1 MTQPA
6 AHALQLSTPHH
17 GRVAAQLFE
26 PASGTAPVM
35 QVVIGAAMGVPQR
48 RYAEFA
54 AWLATQGV
62 RVLTFDY
69 RGHGDSLELLHG
81 ARLRH
86 VRATLDDWRADY
98 EAAAQHLHAMAP
110 DVPLLLIGHS
120 LGAQLPGLFERTDHI
135 AGLLG
140 VATGSGYWRQN
151 APRLKARAL
160 FMWHGLVPALTPL
173 FGYFPGK
180 RLGAVGDLPAGVIRQ
195 WRRWCLHPRYSGA
208 EGPAALARY
217 GAVRFPVH
225 ALSIT
230 DDEMMTLPGTQ
241 SLLALYANAP
251 QRIDRV
257 HPADHG
263 VGRIGH
269 LGWFHPRFAGNLWP
283 YTLRALHELAA
294 ESGRPDRPAPA
305 AQGT

>member
-1 MTQPA
+1 MSAENANFTR
-6 AHALQLSTPHH
+6 LQTP
-17 GRVAAQLFE
+17 GGGQVAARLFE
-26 PASGTAPVM
+26 PDRAPSM
-35 QVVIGAAMGVPQR
+35 QVVVGAAMGVPQR

-54 AWLATQGV
+54 GWLAGQGV

-69 RGHGDSLELLHG
+69 RGHGDSLKLLQG
-81 ARLRH
+81 KSPRH

-98 EAAAQHLHAMAP
+98 EAAVQHLHALAP

-140 VATGSGYWRQN
+140 VATGSGYWRHN
-151 APRLKARAL
+151 APQLRRRAL
-160 FMWHGLVPALTPL
+160 FMWHGLVPLLTPL

-180 RLGAVGDLPAGVIRQ
+180 RIGAVGDLPAGVIRQ

-208 EGPAALARY
+208 EGAAALARY
-217 GAVRFPVH
+217 GAVRFPIR

-257 HPADHG
+257 HPAEHG
-263 VGRIGH
+263 AERIGH
-269 LGWFHPRFAGNLWP
+269 LGWFQPRFADTLWP
-283 YTLRALHELAA
+283 YTLTALRELAGKSA
-294 ESGRPDRPAPA
+294 VA
-305 AQGT
+305 AAGA

>member
-1 MTQPA
+1 MGDPHTL
-6 AHALQLSTPHH
+6 HLDTPRH
-17 GRVAAQLFE
+17 GRVAARLFE
-26 PASGTAPVM
+26 PPGAPTL

-54 AWLATQGV
+54 EWLAAQGV

-69 RGHGDSLELLHG
+69 RGYGDSLKLHG
-81 ARLRH
+81 RRLRH
-86 VRATLDDWRADY
+86 VDATLNDWRADY
-98 EAAAQHLHAMAP
+98 EAVVQHLHAQAP

-140 VATGSGYWRQN
+140 VATGSGYWRLN
-151 APRLKARAL
+151 APQLRRRAL
-160 FMWHGLVPALTPL
+160 FMWHGLVPTLTPL

-208 EGPAALARY
+208 EGPSALARY
-217 GAVRFPVH
+217 GAVRFPIR

-241 SLLALYANAP
+241 SLLSLYANAP
-251 QRIDRV
+251 HRIERV
-257 HPADHG
+257 HPPEHG
-263 VGRIGH
+263 AARIGH

-283 YTLRALHELAA
+283 YTLTALRELAA
-294 ESGRPDRPAPA
+294 ERAPPPST
-305 AQGT
+305 QGT

>member
-1 MTQPA
+1 MNTL
-6 AHALQLSTPHH
+6 HLHTPRGGH
-17 GRVAAQLFE
+17 VAARVFE
-26 PASGTAPVM
+26 PPAGTPTTL

-48 RYAEFA
+48 YYADFA

-69 RGHGDSLELLHG
+69 RGHADSLALLQH
-81 ARLRH
+81 RRVRH
-86 VRATLDDWRADY
+86 VDATLHDWRADY
-98 EAAAQHLHAMAP
+98 EAATLHLHALAP
-110 DVPLLLIGHS
+110 ELPLRLIGHS

-135 AGLLG
+135 DGLLA
-140 VATGSGYWRQN
+140 VAAGSGYWRQN
-151 APRLKARAL
+151 APQLRRRVL
-160 FMWHGLVPALTPL
+160 FMWHGLVPVLTPL

-180 RLGAVGDLPAGVIRQ
+180 RLGAVGNLPAGVIRQ

-208 EGPAALARY
+208 EGAAALARY
-217 GAVRFPVH
+217 GAVRFPIR

-263 VGRIGH
+263 AERIGH
-269 LGWFHPRFAGNLWP
+269 LGWFQPRFADTLWP
-283 YTLRALHELAA
+283 YTLTALRELAGKSA
-294 ESGRPDRPAPA
+294 VA
-305 AQGT
+305 AAGA